1 MINYSDTEYE
11 IFSRLF
17 ILKEFSENNLK
28 KLSKVKIGI
37 VGIGGIGCPLSQY
50 LVNSGIKKL
59 TLIDGDII
67 EKSNLNRQILFT
79 LNDIGEKKVKI
90 AKNKLQLNNKDCHIE
105 TIDKNINSKNIS
117 LLSNCSIIVDAT
129 DNWKTSKFLNEY
141 CVKNSINFLYSS
153 VIRHDL
159 QIILFDNTKETEH
172 LCLNCIFPNKHDV
185 DLPRCETAGI
195 SGISAGLAGL
205 ITAQKIINFT
215 LNLRDETNIL
225 TVSDGKNLTIENII
239 VKSKHECDLK
249 LS

>member
-1 MINYSDTEYE
+1 M
-11 IFSRLF
+11 
-17 ILKEFSENNLK
+17 
-28 KLSKVKIGI
+28 
-37 VGIGGIGCPLSQY
+37 
-50 LVNSGIKKL
+50 
-59 TLIDGDII
+59 
-67 EKSNLNRQILFT
+67 
-79 LNDIGEKKVKI
+79 
-90 AKNKLQLNNKDCHIE
+90 
-105 TIDKNINSKNIS
+105 
-117 LLSNCSIIVDAT
+117 
-129 DNWKTSKFLNEY
+129 
-141 CVKNSINFLYSS
+141 
-153 VIRHDL
+153 